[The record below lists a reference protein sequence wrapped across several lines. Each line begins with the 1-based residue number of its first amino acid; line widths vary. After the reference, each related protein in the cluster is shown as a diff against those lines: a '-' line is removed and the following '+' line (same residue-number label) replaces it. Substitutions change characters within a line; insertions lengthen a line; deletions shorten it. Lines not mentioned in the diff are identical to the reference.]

1 MVILNARPLSHG
13 IRGPKGLWHH
23 QILSRL
29 LECLSSLT
37 EKDLATK
44 IHIAAALTYW
54 RVGSCSISPFWQY
67 LQSCAKTNK
76 KKNWNAGK
84 LSVESKKENK
94 PLFISAIPGSTR
106 NSRFWDVDYLEAT
119 GWRLTCLITWKRHP
133 PPHAPLP
140 HIQGICQVGNT
151 SGITLL

>member
-13 IRGPKGLWHH
+13 IRDPKGLWHH

-67 LQSCAKTNK
+67 LQSCAKKNK
-76 KKNWNAGK
+76 KENWNAGK
-84 LSVESKKENK
+84 LSVESKKETNHY
-94 PLFISAIPGSTR
+94 LFQQYLGPRETAGSEMWIIWR
-106 NSRFWDVDYLEAT
+106 QLVDV
-119 GWRLTCLITWKRHP
+119 
-133 PPHAPLP
+133 
-140 HIQGICQVGNT
+140 
-151 SGITLL
+151 